1 MPADEPNDPEKI
13 WDEYDWERF
22 MQDQDRKTE
31 HYMEL
36 LEKYLDDP
44 NRDQIIAKE
53 MGWTHLTD
61 EDGKDWTEEAELF
74 LDAETIG
81 EEEAESENDAEAF
94 SNFESDP
101 LYRSCVELSGELGIA
116 LDENPALQ
124 NHPVAIK
131 MATHSAIGSA
141 KLAAALNDDDLD
153 EIGMTLAYL
162 KRALRAITISLDALL
177 ELQKHALIDDH
188 RGQILAQRVFQV
200 RDGIISKM
208 GEIRREWR
216 RRYEA

>member
-1 MPADEPNDPEKI
+1 MPADDSNDPERI

-61 EDGKDWTEEAELF
+61 DAGNDWAEEAEIF

-81 EEEAESENDAEAF
+81 EEAEAGSDDVSAF
-94 SNFESDP
+94 DAFENDP
-101 LYRSCVELSGELGIA
+101 LYRSCVALSGELGLA

-124 NHPVAIK
+124 DHPVAIK

-177 ELQKHALIDDH
+177 ELQKTQIIDDH
-188 RGQILAQRVFQV
+188 RGQILAQRVFSV

-216 RRYEA
+216 RRYEK

>member
-1 MPADEPNDPEKI
+1 MPSDDLGDDSDKI

-44 NRDQIIAKE
+44 NRDQIIARE

-61 EDGKDWTEEAELF
+61 ENGRDWADEAELF

-81 EEEAESENDAEAF
+81 DEEETANDAEAF
-94 SNFESDP
+94 STFDNDP
-101 LYRSCVELSGELGIA
+101 LYRACVELSGELGIA
-116 LDENPALQ
+116 LDENPSLQ
-124 NHPVAIK
+124 NHPTAIR

-153 EIGMTLAYL
+153 EMGMTLAYL

-177 ELQKHALIDDH
+177 ELQKNDLIDDH

-200 RDGIISKM
+200 RDGIVSKM

-216 RRYEA
+216 RRYEK

>member
-1 MPADEPNDPEKI
+1 MSADDSDKI

-44 NRDQIIAKE
+44 NRDQIIARE
-53 MGWTHLTD
+53 MGWTHLADDT
-61 EDGKDWTEEAELF
+61 EDDWAEEAEMF

-81 EEEAESENDAEAF
+81 DEEEENESPVQD
-94 SNFESDP
+94 SFETDP
-101 LYRSCVELSGELGIA
+101 LYQSCVALSGELGLA

-124 NHPVAIK
+124 SNPVAVK
-131 MATHSAIGSA
+131 MATHSAIGCA

-177 ELQKHALIDDH
+177 ELQKNRAIDDH

-200 RDGIISKM
+200 RDGIVSKM

-216 RRYEA
+216 RRYGN

>member
-1 MPADEPNDPEKI
+1 MPDDDPEKI

-61 EDGKDWTEEAELF
+61 EDGKDWTEEADLF

-81 EEEAESENDAEAF
+81 DETETENDSAAF
-94 SNFESDP
+94 SHFETDP

-116 LDENPALQ
+116 LNENPALQ
-124 NHPVAIK
+124 NHPIAIK

-162 KRALRAITISLDALL
+162 KRALRAITISLESLL
-177 ELQKHALIDDH
+177 ELQKNSVIDDH
-188 RGQILAQRVFQV
+188 RGQVLAQRVFQV
-200 RDGIISKM
+200 RDGIVTKM

-216 RRYEA
+216 RRYET

>member
-1 MPADEPNDPEKI
+1 MPDDDPEKI

-31 HYMEL
+31 RYMEL

-61 EDGKDWTEEAELF
+61 EDGKDWTEEADLF

-81 EEEAESENDAEAF
+81 DEAETENDEAAF
-94 SNFESDP
+94 SNFENDP
-101 LYRSCVELSGELGIA
+101 LYRSCVDLSGELGVA

-124 NHPVAIK
+124 NHPIAIK

-177 ELQKHALIDDH
+177 ELQKKALIDDH
-188 RGQILAQRVFQV
+188 RSQILAQRVFQV
-200 RDGIISKM
+200 RDGIVTKM

-216 RRYEA
+216 RRYET

>member
-1 MPADEPNDPEKI
+1 MPDDDRI

-53 MGWTHLTD
+53 MGWTHIAED
-61 EDGKDWTEEAELF
+61 EGKDWAEEAELF

-81 EEEAESENDAEAF
+81 DEAESEADDAAAF
-94 SNFESDP
+94 DTFENDP
-101 LYRSCVELSGELGIA
+101 LYRACVALSGELGIA

-124 NHPVAIK
+124 THPTAIRL
-131 MATHSAIGSA
+131 ATHSAIGSA

-153 EIGMTLAYL
+153 EMGMTIAYL
-162 KRALRAITISLDALL
+162 KRALRAITISLDSLL
-177 ELQKHALIDDH
+177 ELQKQQLIDNH
-188 RGQILAQRVFQV
+188 RGEILALRVFQV
-200 RDGIISKM
+200 RDGIVTRM

-216 RRYEA
+216 RRYDS

>member
-1 MPADEPNDPEKI
+1 
-13 WDEYDWERF
+13 

-53 MGWTHLTD
+53 MGWTHLAED
-61 EDGKDWTEEAELF
+61 EGKDWADEAEMF

-81 EEEAESENDAEAF
+81 EEETDDLSAFDSFEN
-94 SNFESDP
+94 DP
-101 LYRSCVELSGELGIA
+101 LYRSCIELSGELGIA

-124 NHPVAIK
+124 NHPIAIK

-177 ELQKHALIDDH
+177 ELQKNNLIDTH
-188 RGQILAQRVFQV
+188 RGEILARRVFQV
-200 RDGIISKM
+200 RDGIVSKM
-208 GEIRREWR
+208 GETRREWR
-216 RRYEA
+216 RRYGS

>member
-1 MPADEPNDPEKI
+1 MPADDANDPEKI

-44 NRDQIIAKE
+44 DRDQLIARE
-53 MGWTHLTD
+53 MGWTHLADD
-61 EDGKDWTEEAELF
+61 EGRDWAEEAELF
-74 LDAETIG
+74 LDAEMIG
-81 EEEAESENDAEAF
+81 DEEDSSDDDAAF
-94 SNFESDP
+94 DTFESDP
-101 LYRSCVELSGELGIA
+101 LYRACIALSGELGIA
-116 LDENPALQ
+116 LDENPSLQ
-124 NHPVAIK
+124 THPTAIR

-153 EIGMTLAYL
+153 EMGMTLAYL
-162 KRALRAITISLDALL
+162 KRALRAITISLESLL
-177 ELQKHALIDDH
+177 DLQKNQLIDNH
-188 RGQILAQRVFQV
+188 RGEILAQRVFQV
-200 RDGIISKM
+200 RDGIVTKM

-216 RRYEA
+216 RRYGA

>member
-1 MPADEPNDPEKI
+1 MSNDDPDRI

-31 HYMEL
+31 QYMEL

-44 NRDQIIAKE
+44 NRDQIIARE

-61 EDGKDWTEEAELF
+61 ETGHNWADEAEMF

-81 EEEAESENDAEAF
+81 DEISPEEDAAAF
-94 SNFESDP
+94 SSFETDP
-101 LYRSCVELSGELGIA
+101 LYRACIELSGELGIA
-116 LDENPALQ
+116 LDENPSLQ
-124 NHPVAIK
+124 NHPLAIK

-153 EIGMTLAYL
+153 EMGMTLAYL
-162 KRALRAITISLDALL
+162 KRALRAITISLEALL

-200 RDGIISKM
+200 RDGIVTKM

-216 RRYEA
+216 RRYEK

>member
-1 MPADEPNDPEKI
+1 MPSDSSNDPEKI

-44 NRDQIIAKE
+44 DRDQIIAQE
-53 MGWTHLTD
+53 MGWTHLS
-61 EDGKDWTEEAELF
+61 EDNGRDWGEEAEMF

-81 EEEAESENDAEAF
+81 DAAEEDEDDASAFDSFEN
-94 SNFESDP
+94 DP
-101 LYRSCVELSGELGIA
+101 LYRSCVELSGELGLA

-124 NHPVAIK
+124 DHPIAIK

-177 ELQKHALIDDH
+177 ELQKSSLIDRH
-188 RGQILAQRVFQV
+188 RGEILAQRIFQV
-200 RDGIISKM
+200 RDGIVTKM

-216 RRYEA
+216 RRYDP